1 MAMSKLVK
9 ISMVL
14 GLIGMF
20 LLQLSFIIRSKAA
33 MDSRSGAKDNAI
45 PLGVPTGNLDLSSL
59 STMVTKNG
67 VSEWVKCP
75 EWDWSIVEAQC
86 LKDGTGTINR
96 YMIAWNCLP
105 KCGKYEGDRPDIG
118 AWEYFPGITA
128 EKPWGDWNGIPL
140 HSELSPNAKPVIIPK
155 VNKFG
160 ITIDPE

>member
-1 MAMSKLVK
+1 M
-9 ISMVL
+9 IL
-14 GLIGMF
+14 GLIGMV
-20 LLQLSFIIRSKAA
+20 LLQLSFIIHVKEGSTA
-33 MDSRSGAKDNAI
+33 MDGGGAI
-45 PLGVPTGNLDLSSL
+45 PHFNIIGDKYSNL
-59 STMVTKNG
+59 STMATING
-67 VSEWVKCP
+67 EIKWIKCP

-118 AWEYFPGITA
+118 AWEYFPGITE

-140 HSELSPNAKPVIIPK
+140 HSALSTYSKPVILPK

-160 ITIDPE
+160 IIIDPE